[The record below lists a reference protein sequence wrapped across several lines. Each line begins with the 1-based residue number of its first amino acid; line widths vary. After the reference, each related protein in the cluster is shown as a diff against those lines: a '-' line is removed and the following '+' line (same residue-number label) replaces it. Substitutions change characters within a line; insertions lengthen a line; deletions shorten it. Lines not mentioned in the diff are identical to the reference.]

1 MSFNMYQFDEMREW
15 LKNLPATNPKV
26 RSARLIC
33 FDLMR
38 YREAYEEI
46 YAYITVMGATINAS

>member
-1 MSFNMYQFDEMREW
+1 VSFSMNDFDGMRQW
-15 LKNLPATNPKV
+15 LRRIPCKPKV
-26 RSARLIC
+26 LQNRLQT

-46 YAYITVMGATINAS
+46 YQYMTLLGAKINT